1 MFTTGPHT
9 APSTDHPRRLR
20 LSRLQ
25 RMPLWR
31 GMLSLSRRR
40 PLLLALLVFGLG
52 AGASFGAW
60 HIAQQQLERNWQAQF
75 DFEAR
80 QAVRR
85 LEERMGTYEQVERDT
100 QAFLLGSMKVTRDDF
115 QLFTNSIKLE
125 QRFPGIQGLA
135 LAELVTPAQQPGH
148 EARIRGEGVPDY
160 AIRPAG
166 PRPFYGPIAHIEPMT
181 GLNLRAPGFDML
193 TDPTRRRAME
203 LARDTGEAA
212 ASGKV
217 RLIQENGRN
226 VQSGFVMYIPV
237 YRRGMPVDTV
247 AQRRAELVGWV
258 GAPFRMD
265 DLMAG
270 LERERA
276 GEVTLAIYDGPTLRE
291 ADRLFDGPA
300 LARSIG
306 KLPPHFVPRYG
317 TLRQLTVGGR
327 PWTLDIRSSPQFEQR
342 MDGSKPHLIGLIGG
356 GASFLVALLVWML
369 ATGRRR
375 AIALASQ
382 MTRQLSESEY
392 RWKYALEGAGDG
404 VWDWNRGSDEVL
416 YSQRWKAMLGYA
428 DGDVPDT
435 PDTWRGLVHPD
446 DLAAT
451 QATMAAYIASTSA
464 HYEAEFRMRC
474 RDGSY
479 RWVLARG
486 MAVTRDAH
494 GHPLR
499 TIGTHADI
507 TRTKENEA
515 AMLDA
520 NLRLASERQRFN
532 VILQHSHDAFVAVS
546 AAGVITDWN
555 ASAESMF
562 GWTAVEAVG
571 RNVAEL
577 LAPASRPGGVPSF
590 AGVFAHLRTA
600 DQERPLRSV
609 VEVQLRHR
617 SGRLI
622 PTEVAVANFPAGEG
636 FAISAFIRDIS
647 ERKEAERSAQERSEA
662 LETARVALQHAQK
675 LEAVGKLTGGVAHDF
690 NNVLQVINGNVQLLQ
705 LVPPGQVGQSSNVDK
720 LFQRLRSIS
729 AAVERGAKLS
739 SQLLAFARRQPLQPV
754 AVNPL
759 RIVQSRDDLLQ
770 RALGET
776 IRIDYQCDPDL
787 WNISVDPGQLEN
799 VIVNLAINARDAMA
813 GQHDGVFTI
822 VLANRVL
829 DAAAVEKMAD
839 VKPGEYVL
847 LALSDSGSGMSEA
860 VLAMA
865 FEPFFTTKPVGQG
878 TGLGLSMAY
887 GFVKQSGGHI
897 ALRSAPG
904 QGTTVEILLPRSREQ
919 EAALAAPLPAETA
932 TGGNETILVVE
943 DDMGVRLTAVATLAG
958 LGYEVLHAVDGASAL
973 ALFEAGAQVDLLFTD
988 VVMPGPVPS
997 TELAS
1002 HARRLLPGVAVLF
1015 TSGYT
1020 RDALLDGGRLQAG
1033 VQLLGKPYSR
1043 VQLAHKVREA
1053 LQSRQLPGA

>member
-1 MFTTGPHT
+1 MSTTGPHE
-9 APSTDHPRRLR
+9 APSTRRPRPRL
-20 LSRLQ
+20 
-25 RMPLWR
+25 PHVALWR

-40 PLLLALLVFGLG
+40 PLPLALLVFGLG
-52 AGASFGAW
+52 VGASFGAW
-60 HIAQQQLERNWQAQF
+60 HITRQQLERNWQAEF

-100 QAFLLGSMKVTRDDF
+100 QAFLLGSMKVTRADF

-135 LAELVTPAQQPGH
+135 LAEYVTPAQQPGH
-148 EARIRGEGVPDY
+148 EARIRGEGLPGY

-166 PRPFYGPIAHIEPMT
+166 PRPFYGPIAHIEPML

-193 TDPTRRRAME
+193 TDPVRRRAME

-276 GEVTLAIYDGPTLRE
+276 GEVTLAIYDGAGLNE

-300 LARSIG
+300 LARAAG
-306 KLPPHFVPRYG
+306 KLPPRFTPRYD
-317 TLRQLTVGGR
+317 TLRQLAVGGR

-342 MDGSKPHLIGLIGG
+342 LDGSKPHLIGLIGG
-356 GASFLVALLVWML
+356 GASFLVALLVWIL

-375 AIALASQ
+375 AIGLAGQ
-382 MTRQLSESEY
+382 MTRQLSASEY

-404 VWDWNRGSDEVL
+404 VWDWNRGNDEVA
-416 YSQRWKAMLGYA
+416 YSQRWKAMLGY
-428 DGDVPDT
+428 GEGEVPGTLDS
-435 PDTWRGLVHPD
+435 WRGLLHPD
-446 DLAAT
+446 DVAAT
-451 QATMAAYIASTSA
+451 QAIVAAYVESTSA
-464 HYEAEFRMRC
+464 HYEAQFRMRC

-507 TRTKENEA
+507 TRAKENEA
-515 AMLDA
+515 AMLEA

-532 VILQHSHDAFVAVS
+532 VILQNSHDAFVAVS

-562 GWTAVEAVG
+562 GWSAADAVG
-571 RNVAEL
+571 RNVADL
-577 LAPASRPGGVPSF
+577 LAPASRPAAAPGVPGGVAGAF
-590 AGVFAHLRTA
+590 AGLAA
-600 DQERPLRSV
+600 AGPDRPVRSV

-617 SGRLI
+617 NGRLI
-622 PTEVAVANFPAGEG
+622 PAEVAVANFPEGAGL
-636 FAISAFIRDIS
+636 AISAFIRDIS
-647 ERKEAERSAQERSEA
+647 ERKDAERSAQERGEA
-662 LETARVALQHAQK
+662 LETARAALQHAQK

-705 LVPPGQVGQSSNVDK
+705 LVPPGQVGQPANADK
-720 LFQRLRSIS
+720 LRQRLRSIA
-729 AAVERGAKLS
+729 AAVEKGAKLS

-754 AVNPL
+754 ALNPL
-759 RIVQSRDDLLQ
+759 RIVQNRDDLLQ

-776 IRIDYQCDPDL
+776 IRIDYQCDRDL

-799 VIVNLAINARDAMA
+799 VVVNLAINARDAMA

-822 VLANRVL
+822 VLQNRVL
-829 DAAAVEKMAD
+829 DAAAVENMAD
-839 VKPGEYVL
+839 VRPGDYVL
-847 LALSDSGSGMSEA
+847 LAVSDTGSGMSAA
-860 VLAMA
+860 VLAVA

-904 QGTTVEILLPRSREQ
+904 EGTTVEILLPRSREP
-919 EAALAAPLPAETA
+919 EVAVPLPVVETVA
-932 TGGNETILVVE
+932 GGNETILVVE

-958 LGYEVLHAVDGASAL
+958 LGYDVLHAVDGASAL
-973 ALFEAGAQVDLLFTD
+973 ALLEGGARVDLLFTD
-988 VVMPGPVPS
+988 VVMPGPVSS
-997 TELAS
+997 TELAD

-1020 RDALLDGGRLQAG
+1020 RDALLDGGRLRAG
-1033 VQLLGKPYSR
+1033 VQLLGKPYQR
-1043 VQLAHKVREA
+1043 TQLAHKVRET
-1053 LQSRQLPGA
+1053 LSGRSLPSE

>member
-1 MFTTGPHT
+1 
-9 APSTDHPRRLR
+9 
-20 LSRLQ
+20 
-25 RMPLWR
+25 MPLWR

-40 PLLLALLVFGLG
+40 PLLLALLVFGIG
-52 AGASFGAW
+52 TGASFGAW

-115 QLFTNSIKLE
+115 QLFTSSIKLE

-148 EARIRGEGVPDY
+148 EARIRGEGMPDY

-237 YRRGMPVDTV
+237 YRRGMPVDTL

-276 GEVTLAIYDGPTLRE
+276 GEVTLSIYDGQALRE

-300 LARSIG
+300 MARAAG
-306 KLPPHFVPRYG
+306 KLPPGFTPRYES
-317 TLRQLTVGGR
+317 LRRLTVGGR

-416 YSQRWKAMLGYA
+416 YSQRWKAMLGYGEGEVA
-428 DGDVPDT
+428 DTSDA
-435 PDTWRGLVHPD
+435 WRRLIHPD
-446 DLAAT
+446 DQAAT
-451 QATMAAYIASTSA
+451 QAIVEAYVESTTA
-464 HYEAEFRMRC
+464 HYEAQFRMLC

-507 TRTKENEA
+507 TRAKENEA

-562 GWTAVEAVG
+562 GWTALDAVG
-571 RNVAEL
+571 RNVADL
-577 LAPASRPGGVPSF
+577 LAPASRAGGTPLF
-590 AGVFAHLRTA
+590 AGVFAQLA
-600 DQERPLRSV
+600 KGQERPVQSV

-622 PTEVAVANFPAGEG
+622 PVEVAVANFPAGEG
-636 FAISAFIRDIS
+636 FAISAFIRNIS
-647 ERKEAERSAQERSEA
+647 ERKDAERSAQERSEA
-662 LETARVALQHAQK
+662 LETARAALQHAQK

-705 LVPPGQVGQSSNVDK
+705 LVPPGQIGQPANVDK
-720 LFQRLRSIS
+720 LFQRLRSIG

-754 AVNPL
+754 ALNPL

-776 IRIDYQCDPDL
+776 IRIDYQCDDDL

-799 VIVNLAINARDAMA
+799 VVVNLAINARDAMA
-813 GQHDGVFTI
+813 GQNDGVFTI
-822 VLANRVL
+822 VLENRVL
-829 DAAAVEKMAD
+829 DAAAVENMAD
-839 VKPGEYVL
+839 VAPGDYVL
-847 LALSDSGSGMSEA
+847 LAVSDSGSGMSEA

-904 QGTTVEILLPRSREQ
+904 HGTTVEILLPRSREQ
-919 EAALAAPLPAETA
+919 EVVVPLPSVETA
-932 TGGNETILVVE
+932 TGGDETILVVE
-943 DDMGVRLTAVATLAG
+943 DDMGVRLTAVATLSA
-958 LGYEVLHAVDGASAL
+958 LGYHVLHAVDGASAL
-973 ALFEAGAQVDLLFTD
+973 ALLEAGAQVDLLFTD
-988 VVMPGPVPS
+988 VVMPGPVSS
-997 TELAS
+997 TELAG

-1033 VQLLGKPYSR
+1033 VQLLGKPYQR
-1043 VQLAHKVREA
+1043 VQLAHKVRET
-1053 LQSRQLPGA
+1053 LSGRSLPGV